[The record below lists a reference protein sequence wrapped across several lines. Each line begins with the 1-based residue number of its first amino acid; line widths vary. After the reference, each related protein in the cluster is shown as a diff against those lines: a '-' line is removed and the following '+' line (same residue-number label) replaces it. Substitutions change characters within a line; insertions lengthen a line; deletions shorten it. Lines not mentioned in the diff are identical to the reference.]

1 MKGLMNIKVNKTI
14 LNGGLFS
21 IFSFVNQG
29 ISFVLL
35 IILARFIG
43 PDEYGSLSLFNTVV
57 SVLGFLVALST
68 QGYFQVS
75 YFRKPHSVFRKDFT
89 LIILIT
95 TAVCTLLSLV
105 LLFFG
110 KSISRSLYLEES
122 FLWFAIIISF
132 SSIVFGRLL
141 DYYRIKEKV
150 WVYGAYSCGFALLNF
165 ILSILFVAGGSM
177 SWQGRVYAQLGC
189 GLASC
194 FLAIIIFRNLHLFH
208 FKGLNWDRL
217 KFILLWGIP
226 LIPHECTTWIR
237 QGLDRYIING
247 THSIADV
254 GLFSF
259 GLNLAN
265 IILIVGLAF
274 NNTNVVTI
282 YQTLSDQ
289 DISTESKIKKLKHQ
303 SIILFKIYSIS
314 AIMIIGG
321 VAVFIPMLLPNYQP
335 AMKYF
340 YVLAIYAYIQCLY
353 FIVVNYLFYYG
364 RNKDV
369 MMITFTTAL
378 LHLLLSLIF
387 TRYSLFFTC
396 GIYVLVQILIGSLVD
411 WRRKKVLKEKLV

>member
-1 MKGLMNIKVNKTI
+1 MNIKVSKTI

-29 ISFVLL
+29 MSFVLL

-43 PDEYGSLSLFNTVV
+43 PDEYGSLSLFNAVV

-75 YFRKPHSVFRKDFT
+75 YFRNPHSIFRKDFT

-95 TAVCTLLSLV
+95 TAVCTLLSMI
-105 LLFFG
+105 LLLFG
-110 KSISRSLYLEES
+110 KSVSKSLYLEES
-122 FLWFAIIISF
+122 FLWFAIIVSF

-150 WVYGAYSCGFALLNF
+150 WVYGAYSCGFALFNF
-165 ILSILFVAGGSM
+165 ILTILFVAGAGM
-177 SWQGRVYAQLGC
+177 SWQGRVYSQLGC

-194 FLAIIIFRNLHLFH
+194 ILAIIVFRNLNLFH
-208 FKGLNWDRL
+208 FKGLNWARL

-247 THSIADV
+247 THSIGDV

-265 IILIVGLAF
+265 IILIVGMAF

-282 YQTLSDQ
+282 YQTLSDET
-289 DISTESKIKKLKHQ
+289 ISVENKIKRIKHQ
-303 SIILFKIYSIS
+303 SIILFKIYTICALL
-314 AIMIIGG
+314 AICSLTIL
-321 VAVFIPMLLPNYQP
+321 IPIVLPNYQP

-340 YVLAIYAYIQCLY
+340 YVLSIYAYIQCLY
-353 FIVVNYLFYYG
+353 FIFVNYLFYYG
-364 RNKDV
+364 RNNDV

-387 TRYSLFFTC
+387 TQYSLFFTC
-396 GIYVLVQILIGSLVD
+396 GIYVLVQILIVSLVT
-411 WRRKKVLKEKLV
+411 WRSMKVLHEKLI